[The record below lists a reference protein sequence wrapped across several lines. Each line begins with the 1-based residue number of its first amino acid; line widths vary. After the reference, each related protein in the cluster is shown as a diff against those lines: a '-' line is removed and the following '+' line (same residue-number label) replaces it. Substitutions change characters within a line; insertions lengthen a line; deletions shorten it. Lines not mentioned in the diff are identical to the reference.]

1 MIGRTVLAGAALAV
15 GGSLLAQRP
24 ATPSAYCAAT
34 VERTA
39 TLGIIERLAI
49 RPAPDCPARG
59 VVRARK
65 RSVLNAEG
73 PYQPIYPLRGAW
85 QIPSG
90 GVRNEWVGRSWSV
103 EYWNGR
109 AWVPAGRLK

>member
-1 MIGRTVLAGAALAV
+1 MIGRTVLAGVALAV
-15 GGSLLAQRP
+15 SGGLIAQRLPTP
-24 ATPSAYCAAT
+24 ATYCAAT

-39 TLGIIERLAI
+39 TLGIVERLAI
-49 RPAPDCPARG
+49 RPAVDCPARG

-85 QIPSG
+85 EIPSG

>member
-24 ATPSAYCAAT
+24 ATPAVSCAAT

-39 TLGIIERLAI
+39 TLGIVERLAI
-49 RPAPDCPARG
+49 RPVLDCPARG
-59 VVRARK
+59 VVRVRK

-73 PYQPIYPLRGAW
+73 PYQPIYPLTGAW
-85 QIPSG
+85 EIPSG
-90 GVRNEWVGRSWSV
+90 GVRNEWVGSSWKV